1 MKHKVIFSAVCVS
14 LLTASGMYA
23 QEARELQIFDN
34 AKFYDGYEEAVQD
47 SELTD
52 GILRHTNY
60 LYARRLTDADLAWF
74 GTDLTM
80 EAIIGAACD
89 NYDRLGNVNLALVPK
104 GQETYVPS
112 EVTRIEVARFITP
125 FMQKNASIKE
135 VPYLY
140 NVPGLSL
147 ILRDGALREKYDFWM
162 EFEVF
167 GIPYSAQQQV
177 AGCKGRNDVFK
188 GSLKFISRD
197 EPAGLTDDNVLVPIN
212 MKTTEIFGP
221 INFNSYREEACDT
234 LGIPSRTYTFTVPED
249 LADARIIL
257 ITSNHGANENGE
269 EYNRRHH
276 FVYIDGEIAFDYT
289 PGGVSCE
296 PYRKYNTQPNFIY
309 GYMPDMDFWLNYSNW
324 CPGQAVPVREI
335 HLGAV
340 KAGEHK
346 LMLRVPDAIFA
357 DNQGDFYV
365 SAYLQ
370 GARKGTVPSEVPE
383 LAYKA
388 GVTFSREGDTV
399 YFRGEEKVAEV
410 AVYDNDGRLV
420 YGKHNPGDSMSFES
434 FADGIYIL
442 SARTS
447 DGRAAVYKMV
457 K

>member
-14 LLTASGMYA
+14 LLAASGMYA
-23 QEARELQIFDN
+23 QEARELEILEPVF
-34 AKFYDGYEEAVQD
+34 FYDGYQERVYD
-47 SELTD
+47 DDLDD

-60 LYARRLTDADLAWF
+60 LYAKKLTEEDLAWM
-74 GTDLTM
+74 GADLTM
-80 EAIIGAACD
+80 EAVIGAACD
-89 NYDRLGNVNLALVPK
+89 NYDRLGNVNLAFVPK
-104 GQETYVPS
+104 GQETYKP
-112 EVTRIEVARFITP
+112 EKVTRIEVARFITP
-125 FMQKNASIKE
+125 FMYRGSSVNA
-135 VPYLY
+135 VPYVY

-147 ILRDGALREKYDFWM
+147 IFRDSALREKYDFWM

-167 GIPYSAQQQV
+167 GMPYSAQTQV

-276 FVYIDGEIAFDYT
+276 FVYVDGEIALDYT

-296 PYRKYNTQPNFIY
+296 PYRKYNTQPNAIY
-309 GYMPDMDFWLNYSNW
+309 GYVPDMDFWLNYSNW
-324 CPGQAVPVREI
+324 CPGQAVPTREI

-346 LMLRVPDAIFA
+346 MMLRVPDAEFA

-370 GARKGTVPSEVPE
+370 GARKGLVPSEVPE

-399 YFRGEEKVAEV
+399 YFRGEEKVTEV